1 MNSATKQE
9 KINIMKLQEALNY
22 FKKLESKT
30 TKKSEIKIYQK
41 FIQILTGLESKDL
54 SDFEIQSIE
63 LKLDALDLNS
73 NTTNTKR
80 HFIKALH
87 QFQNY
92 LKDSFSLTT
101 KGYYTSMGIG
111 LGASFGI
118 ILGIVLLSG
127 FERSLGISFGISIG
141 MLIGLIIGR
150 NMDSQAM
157 ALGKTI

>member
-1 MNSATKQE
+1 
-9 KINIMKLQEALNY
+9 MKLQEALKH
-22 FKKLESKT
+22 FKNLESKT

-63 LKLDALDLNS
+63 QKLDTLDLNS
-73 NTTNTKR
+73 TSTNNKK
-80 HFIKALH
+80 HFNKVFH
-87 QFQNY
+87 KFQKY

-118 ILGIVLLSG
+118 IFGIVLFSG
-127 FERSLGISFGISIG
+127 FERSLGISLGISIG

-157 ALGKTI
+157 ASGKTI